1 MSHVF
6 EQILTADIGD
16 AAYLVGDTAAGV
28 AAIVDPQIDIERYLL
43 SADSH
48 GLAITHVFQTHVH
61 EDFASGAVA
70 LAEATG
76 ALVCVGGTDAPHY
89 GFTHH
94 AVVDGDVF
102 EFGETRVTVR
112 HTPGHTPEHISL
124 LVAKRMAIDA
134 PFAVLSGGAMLVGTA
149 GRTDLLGMERAK
161 QLVVAQY
168 RTLHDVFLKLP
179 DGVLVYP
186 THVHGSPCGAAIGD
200 RLVTTIGY
208 ERLHNPMLAPPN
220 ETAFASRALA
230 DLPPKP
236 SYYPRLKEINTVAPA
251 RAALRRA
258 RALPVNQFAHIADA
272 NDATVIDT
280 RDLLAFAG
288 GHIPG
293 ALNIGAVGHLSIW
306 AGWMLDAQRPLLLVL
321 ESEAQLAGVMTR
333 FARTGFDK
341 IAGWLAGGM
350 SAWQAAGKPLA
361 TMTVLPALQLAEP
374 RRERV
379 ILDVRAPQEY
389 GHGHVPGAHHFFLP
403 DLPACLGGLDR
414 AAEIAVYCDSGY
426 RAAIGASLLKRAGFE
441 CVSVVPGSW
450 QAWQAL
456 GLPVEGKKAGAGS

>member
-1 MSHVF
+1 MSLVF
-6 EQILTADIGD
+6 EQILTADLGD
-16 AAYLVGDTAAGV
+16 AAYLVGDTAAGI
-28 AAIVDPQIDIERYLL
+28 AAIIDPQIDIERCLK

-48 GLAITHVFQTHVH
+48 GLVITHVFQTHVH

-70 LAEATG
+70 LAKATG
-76 ALVCVGGTDAPHY
+76 ALVCVSGTDAPHY
-89 GFTHH
+89 GFEHH
-94 AVVDGDVF
+94 AVVDGDAF

-112 HTPGHTPEHISL
+112 HTPGHTPEHIAL
-124 LVAKRMAIDA
+124 LVATRENDDI
-134 PFAVLSGGAMLVGTA
+134 PFAVLSGGALLVGTV
-149 GRTDLLGMERAK
+149 GRTDLLGTERAQ
-161 QLVVAQY
+161 QLVRALY

-208 ERLHNPMLAPPN
+208 ERLHNPMLALTD
-220 ETAFASRALA
+220 EAAFASKALA
-230 DLPPKP
+230 GLPPKP
-236 SYYPRLKEINTVAPA
+236 SYYLRLKELNTDAPS
-251 RAALRRA
+251 RAASRRT
-258 RALPVNQFAHIADA
+258 RALSVDQFAHLADA
-272 NDATVIDT
+272 GDAMVIDT
-280 RDLLAFAG
+280 RHLFAFAG

-306 AGWMLDAQRPLLLVL
+306 AGWMLNAERPLLLVL

-333 FARTGFDK
+333 LARTGFDK

-350 SAWQAAGKPLA
+350 SAWQAVGKPLA
-361 TMTVLPALQLAEP
+361 TVSVLTAAQLAEP
-374 RRERV
+374 RRERI

-389 GHGHVPGAHHFFLP
+389 GIGHVPGARHLFLP
-403 DLPACLGGLDR
+403 DLPDSLVKLDR

-441 CVSVVPGSW
+441 RASVVPGSW

-456 GLPVEGKKAGAGS
+456 GLPVEGKKAEAGS